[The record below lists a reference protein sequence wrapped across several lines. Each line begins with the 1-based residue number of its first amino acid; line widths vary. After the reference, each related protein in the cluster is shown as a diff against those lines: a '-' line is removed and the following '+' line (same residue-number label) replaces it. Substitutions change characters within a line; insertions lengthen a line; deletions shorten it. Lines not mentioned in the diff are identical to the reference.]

1 MRKLL
6 LALTVFFT
14 FPLIGLTQT
23 EIWVEFDGVYLQK
36 QDGLRAYGEK
46 KQ

>member
-6 LALTVFFT
+6 LAITVFFT

-23 EIWVEFDGVYLQK
+23 DAWVEFDGIYLQK
-36 QDGLRAYGEK
+36 YDGELW
-46 KQ
+46 